1 MCVIHCTCCANM
13 RAYYGCPLSAII
25 ILARIPNPSV
35 FRSPFRS
42 ANRSTVSLLFLILP
56 RPSLEV
62 FYRKCFEKN
71 IWNRRGKKEE
81 NYENTDTYYYYYY
94 WDLVVIV
101 NMVRNTRWVP
111 ECFLSFC
118 DSYFQINPFCLF
130 FLLLLFLLRFSHFH
144 SCACCCISLSP
155 RIQYFS
161 GIKTEFGRSRW
172 IKWMEKKSSG
182 EG

>member
-25 ILARIPNPSV
+25 ILARIPNPSI
-35 FRSPFRS
+35 FLSPFRS

-56 RPSLEV
+56 QPSLEV
-62 FYRKCFEKN
+62 FCRKCFEKN
-71 IWNRRGKKEE
+71 VWNRRRKKEE
-81 NYENTDTYYYYYY
+81 NYENTDTYYCYYY

-118 DSYFQINPFCLF
+118 DSYFQINLFLF
-130 FLLLLFLLRFSHFH
+130 FFFFSFFFFYAFRIFTVVLVAVFP
-144 SCACCCISLSP
+144 CPRVFNISAV
-155 RIQYFS
+155 
-161 GIKTEFGRSRW
+161 
-172 IKWMEKKSSG
+172 
-182 EG
+182 